1 MCTYPEV
8 LDGLIGTDGQFETCY
23 PVTLKNV
30 RLFYSHNIVTK
41 TQAIIFCTEKLLG
54 PEIYRENLKPIVYTN
69 ALQTKDKAVNLFKNL
84 LKFDKVEVSDNP
96 SKEIIWN
103 KIEELRVEAS

>member
-30 RLFYSHNIVTK
+30 RLFYRHNIVTK
-41 TQAIIFCTEKLLG
+41 TRAIIFCTEMLLG
-54 PEIYRENLKPIVYTN
+54 PEIHWNQLRPIFYTN